1 MDVDEDGRGR
11 GGMEIGCPDVEVEA
25 VFAHR
30 LRRDVEDGWVL
41 IADFAELGGVAEACP
56 RWCGLRRLPA
66 KIADGGRGV
75 GDSFECEGALA
86 GGRSFEIALG
96 DVRVRRLD
104 LGVE

>member
-30 LRRDVEDGWVL
+30 LRSDVEDGWVL

-56 RWCGLRRLPA
+56 CGRGLWRLPA
-66 KIADGGRGV
+66 EVADGRRGV
-75 GDSFECEGALA
+75 GDSFEDEGPLA
-86 GGRSFEIALG
+86 GGCSFEIALG
-96 DVRVRRLD
+96 DVDVRRLD